1 MASKHIQGLA
11 VEIGFLSNEAL
22 YQLAQELVANFN
34 SRADYLDMMIRT
46 EFQEQAI
53 AYVEREARKGR
64 VAQAIA
70 KDLIGV

>member
-11 VEIGFLSNEAL
+11 VEIAYLTNENL
-22 YQLAQELVANFN
+22 YQLARELVANYN

-53 AYVEREARKGR
+53 ARSEREARKAR
-64 VAQAIA
+64 VAKAIA
-70 KDLIGV
+70 QDLIGA

>member
-11 VEIGFLSNEAL
+11 VEIAYLTNENL
-22 YQLAQELVANFN
+22 YQLAQELVANYN

-53 AYVEREARKGR
+53 ARSEREARKAR
-64 VAQAIA
+64 VAKAIA
-70 KDLIGV
+70 QDLIGA

>member
-11 VEIGFLSNEAL
+11 VEIAYLSNEAL
-22 YQLAQELVANFN
+22 YQLAQELVANYN

-53 AYVEREARKGR
+53 ARAEREARKAR
-64 VAQAIA
+64 VAKAIA
-70 KDLIGV
+70 QDLIGV